1 MSLSTSVIVSGIN
14 NLSDARYCA
23 GMGVDIVSFNLKLD
37 SPQRVS
43 SEELKEI
50 LGWVAGVKLAGQ
62 FERAR
67 PDVINEYASEFNL
80 DYIQLDTPYLID
92 EIDEISCPVILK
104 VYINKDT
111 VESELL
117 EMLELYSSVVDSFLI
132 YSSDFTAIDE
142 TNTMLLK
149 SIARSYPVYIGFGL
163 TKDNIHTIMKTIK
176 PKGIGL
182 LGGNEIKPGLKD
194 FDELQD
200 ILEEIEEQA

>member
-1 MSLSTSVIVSGIN
+1 MSLRTSVIVSGIN

-23 GMGVDIVSFNLKLD
+23 GMGVDIISFNLKLD
-37 SPQRVS
+37 SEQRVS

-50 LGWVAGVKLAGQ
+50 LGWVAGVKVAGQ

-67 PDVINEYASEFNL
+67 PDVINEYAETFKL

-92 EIDEISCPVILK
+92 EIDGITAPVILK

-111 VESELL
+111 VESELM

-132 YSSDFTAIDE
+132 YSSDFETIDE
-142 TNTMLLK
+142 TNTKLLK
-149 SIARSYPVYIGFGL
+149 SISKAYPIYIGFGL
-163 TKDNIHTIMKTIK
+163 DNANINSILKNIK

-182 LGGNEIKPGLKD
+182 LGGNEIKPGLKQ
-194 FDELQD
+194 FEELQE
-200 ILEEIEEQA
+200 ILEVLEEQH

>member
-1 MSLSTSVIVSGIN
+1 MSLRTSVIVSGIN

-23 GMGVDIVSFNLKLD
+23 GMGVDIISFNLKLD
-37 SPQRVS
+37 SKQRVS

-50 LGWVAGVKLAGQ
+50 LGWVAGVKVAGQ

-67 PDVINEYASEFNL
+67 PDVINEYAAEFNL

-92 EIDEISCPVILK
+92 EIDEIAVPVILK
-104 VYINKDT
+104 VFINKDT

-132 YSSDFTAIDE
+132 YSSDFDTIDE
-142 TNTMLLK
+142 TNTKLLK
-149 SIARSYPVYIGFGL
+149 SISKAYPIYIGFGL
-163 TKDNIHTIMKTIK
+163 DNGNINTIIKTIK

-200 ILEEIEEQA
+200 ILEELEEKQ